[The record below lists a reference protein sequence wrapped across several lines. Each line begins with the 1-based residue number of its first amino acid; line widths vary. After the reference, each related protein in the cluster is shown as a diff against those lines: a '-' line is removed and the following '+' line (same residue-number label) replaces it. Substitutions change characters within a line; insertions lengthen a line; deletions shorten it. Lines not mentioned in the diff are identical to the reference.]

1 MANKLTPV
9 QLSVMSNRLDS
20 ICREMTNTMLLTARS
35 SVLGVARDFS
45 VSIVTSEDEVLAA
58 AEGFPIHVWGS
69 NLQTACMRKNHPDF
83 KEGDAYIHN
92 DPYDGNSHAAD
103 HTMLVP
109 VFFEGEHF
117 FTTAVKAHQADTGNS
132 LPTTYMAQAADVYQE
147 GSLIFPAVKVQ
158 ENYKDID
165 DIIRM
170 CRRRIRVPDQW
181 YGDFLAGIGAAR
193 IGERSLKKFVDKY
206 GKDTVRSFVREW
218 LDYSERRCIEAIKKL
233 PKGKLEAN
241 QSHDPIEPWVPDG
254 IPVNVKIDIDPDEAI
269 VTVDLRDNI
278 DCIDAGLN
286 LTECTSTMAAAH
298 GVLSCLGHD
307 LPTNA
312 GIMRR
317 IKVLLRENCI
327 VGIPKFP
334 HSCSVATTNLT
345 DIIIN
350 VTQSSFAELE
360 EGQGYAHGN
369 YCNTAAA
376 GVASGKDWR
385 RGGEPY
391 INQIFMMGGG
401 GPASSETDGMHYFFI
416 PVTAGL
422 MYRDSI
428 EIDEQR
434 FPILVQKMQLME
446 DSTGHGRRR
455 GGQGTEV
462 VMGPRKDPIHIL
474 HICNGLESAPIGVRG
489 GTSSKLG
496 ENVRIDKD
504 GKEHPYPAVMVC
516 DLEQG
521 ELLRARDQGGGGY
534 GPPVEREPER
544 VLKDVENYIISQ
556 ETARSVYG
564 VAIAGSRK
572 DDTLKID
579 FEATEELRTEM
590 VA

>member
-1 MANKLTPV
+1 MITPV
-9 QLSVMSNRLDS
+9 QLSIMSNRMDS
-20 ICREMTNTMLLTARS
+20 VCREMTNTMLLTARS

-69 NLQTACMRKNHPDF
+69 NLQTDCMRRNHPDF
-83 KEGDAYIHN
+83 REGDAYLHN

-103 HTMLVP
+103 HTLLVP

-158 ENYKDID
+158 ENYKNID

-181 YGDFLAGIGAAR
+181 YGDYLASIGAAR
-193 IGERSLKKFVDKY
+193 IGERSLKKFVEKY

-218 LDYSERRCIEAIKKL
+218 LDYSERRCIDAIKKL
-233 PKGKLEAN
+233 PKGRLEAN

-254 IPVNVKIDIDPDEAI
+254 IPVNVKIDIDPDEAM

-298 GVLSCLGHD
+298 GVLACLGHD

-317 IKVLLRENCI
+317 IKVLLRENCV
-327 VGIPKFP
+327 VGIPRFP

-350 VTQSSFAELE
+350 VTQSSFADLG

-369 YCNTAAA
+369 YCNSAAA

-391 INQIFMMGGG
+391 INQMFLMGGG
-401 GPASSETDGMHYFFI
+401 GPASSETDGMHYLFV
-416 PVTAGL
+416 PVGAGL
-422 MYRDSI
+422 LYRDSV

-434 FPILVQKMQLME
+434 FPILVKKMQLME
-446 DSTGHGRRR
+446 DSMGHGRRR

-462 VMGPRKDPIHIL
+462 IMGPRKDPIRIL
-474 HICNGLESAPIGVRG
+474 HACNGLESAPIGVRG
-489 GTSSKLG
+489 GTGSKLG
-496 ENVRIDKD
+496 ENALIDGD
-504 GKEHPYPAVMVC
+504 GKEHPYPAVMIC
-516 DLEQG
+516 DLEEG
-521 ELLRARDQGGGGY
+521 EMLRARDQGGGGY

-544 VLKDVENYIISQ
+544 VLKDVENYVISE

-564 VAIAGSRK
+564 VEIAGSRA
-572 DDTLKID
+572 DDTLSVD
-579 FEATEELRTEM
+579 FDATKKLRSETLN
-590 VA
+590 

>member
-1 MANKLTPV
+1 MVEKLTPV
-9 QLSVMSNRLDS
+9 QLSIMSNRLDS
-20 ICREMTNTMLLTARS
+20 VCREMTNTMLLTARS

-69 NLQTACMRKNHPDF
+69 NLQTDCMRRNHPDF
-83 KEGDAYIHN
+83 REGDAYLHN

-103 HTMLVP
+103 HTLLVP

-158 ENYKDID
+158 ENYKNID

-181 YGDFLAGIGAAR
+181 YGDYLASIGAAR
-193 IGERSLKKFVDKY
+193 IGERSLKKFVEKY

-218 LDYSERRCIEAIKKL
+218 LDYSERRCIDAIKKL
-233 PKGKLEAN
+233 PKGRLEAN

-254 IPVNVKIDIDPDEAI
+254 IPVNVKIDIDPDEAM

-298 GVLSCLGHD
+298 GVLTCLGND

-317 IKVLLRENCI
+317 IKVLLRENCV
-327 VGIPKFP
+327 VGIPRFP

-345 DIIIN
+345 DIIVN
-350 VTQSSFAELE
+350 VTLSSFADLG

-369 YCNTAAA
+369 YCNSAAA

-391 INQIFMMGGG
+391 INQMFLMGGG
-401 GPASSETDGMHYFFI
+401 GPASSETDGMHYIF
-416 PVTAGL
+416 VAVGAGL
-422 MYRDSI
+422 LYRDSV

-434 FPILVQKMQLME
+434 FPILVKKMQLME
-446 DSTGHGRRR
+446 DSMGHGRRR

-462 VMGPRKDPIHIL
+462 IMGPRKDPIRIL
-474 HICNGLESAPIGVRG
+474 HACNGLESAPIGVRG
-489 GTSSKLG
+489 GTGSKLG
-496 ENVRIDKD
+496 ENALIDGD
-504 GKEHPYPAVMVC
+504 GKEHPYPAVMIC
-516 DLEQG
+516 DLEEG
-521 ELLRARDQGGGGY
+521 EMLRARDQGGGGY

-544 VLKDVENYIISQ
+544 VLKDVENYVISE

-564 VAIAGSRK
+564 VEITGSRA
-572 DDTLKID
+572 DDTLSVD
-579 FEATEELRTEM
+579 FNATKKLRSETLN
-590 VA
+590 

>member
-206 GKDTVRSFVREW
+206 GKDIVRSFVREW

-307 LPTNA
+307 LPTMQ
-312 GIMRR
+312 GSCGVSRFCCE
-317 IKVLLRENCI
+317 KTVL
-327 VGIPKFP
+327 
-334 HSCSVATTNLT
+334 S
-345 DIIIN
+345 
-350 VTQSSFAELE
+350 
-360 EGQGYAHGN
+360 GYQN
-369 YCNTAAA
+369 SLTAA
-376 GVASGKDWR
+376 
-385 RGGEPY
+385 
-391 INQIFMMGGG
+391 
-401 GPASSETDGMHYFFI
+401 
-416 PVTAGL
+416 L
-422 MYRDSI
+422 
-428 EIDEQR
+428 
-434 FPILVQKMQLME
+434 
-446 DSTGHGRRR
+446 
-455 GGQGTEV
+455 
-462 VMGPRKDPIHIL
+462 
-474 HICNGLESAPIGVRG
+474 
-489 GTSSKLG
+489 
-496 ENVRIDKD
+496 
-504 GKEHPYPAVMVC
+504 
-516 DLEQG
+516 
-521 ELLRARDQGGGGY
+521 
-534 GPPVEREPER
+534 
-544 VLKDVENYIISQ
+544 
-556 ETARSVYG
+556 
-564 VAIAGSRK
+564 
-572 DDTLKID
+572 
-579 FEATEELRTEM
+579 
-590 VA
+590 

>member
-1 MANKLTPV
+1 MISPV
-9 QLSVMSNRLDS
+9 QLSIMSNRMDAV
-20 ICREMTNTMLLTARS
+20 CREMTNTMLLTARS

-69 NLQTACMRKNHPDF
+69 NLQTDCMRRNHPDF
-83 KEGDAYIHN
+83 REGDAYLHN

-103 HTMLVP
+103 HTLLVP

-158 ENYKDID
+158 ENYKNID

-170 CRRRIRVPDQW
+170 CRRRIRIPDQW
-181 YGDFLAGIGAAR
+181 YGDYLASIGAAR
-193 IGERSLKKFVDKY
+193 IGERSLKKFVEKY

-218 LDYSERRCIEAIKKL
+218 LDYSERRCIDAIKKL

-254 IPVNVKIDIDPDEAI
+254 IPVNVKIDIDPDEAL

-298 GVLSCLGHD
+298 GVLTCLGND

-317 IKVLLRENCI
+317 IKVLLRENCV
-327 VGIPKFP
+327 VGIPRFP

-350 VTQSSFAELE
+350 VTQSSFADLG

-401 GPASSETDGMHYFFI
+401 GPASSETDGMHYLFI

-428 EIDEQR
+428 EVDEQR
-434 FPILVQKMQLME
+434 FPILVKKMHLME
-446 DSTGHGRRR
+446 DSMGHGRRR

-462 VMGPRKDPIHIL
+462 IMGPRKDPIRIL
-474 HICNGLESAPIGVRG
+474 HACNGLESAPIGVRG
-489 GTSSKLG
+489 GTGSKLG
-496 ENVRIDKD
+496 ENALIDGD
-504 GKEHPYPAVMVC
+504 GKEHPYPAVMIC
-516 DLEQG
+516 DLEEG
-521 ELLRARDQGGGGY
+521 EMLRARDQGGGGY

-544 VLKDVENYIISQ
+544 VLKDVENYVIS
-556 ETARSVYG
+556 EELARSVYG
-564 VAIAGSRK
+564 VEIAGSRA
-572 DDTLKID
+572 DDTLSVD
-579 FEATEELRTEM
+579 FDATKKLRSETLN
-590 VA
+590 

>member
-1 MANKLTPV
+1 
-9 QLSVMSNRLDS
+9 
-20 ICREMTNTMLLTARS
+20 
-35 SVLGVARDFS
+35 
-45 VSIVTSEDEVLAA
+45 
-58 AEGFPIHVWGS
+58 
-69 NLQTACMRKNHPDF
+69 MRRNHPDF
-83 KEGDAYIHN
+83 REGDAYLHN

-103 HTMLVP
+103 HTFLVP

-132 LPTTYMAQAADVYQE
+132 LPTTYMAQARDVYQE
-147 GSLIFPAVKVQ
+147 GSLIFPAVKIQ
-158 ENYKDID
+158 EDYKNID

-170 CRRRIRVPDQW
+170 CRRRIRIPDQW
-181 YGDFLAGIGAAR
+181 YGDYLAGIGAAR
-193 IGERSLKKFVDKY
+193 IGERSLKKFVEKY

-218 LDYSERRCIEAIKKL
+218 LDYSERRCIDAIKRL
-233 PKGKLEAN
+233 PKGRLEAN
-241 QSHDPIEPWVPDG
+241 QSHDPIEPWVPEG
-254 IPVNVKIDIDPDEAI
+254 IPVNVKIDIDPDEAM

-298 GVLSCLGHD
+298 GVLACLGHD
-307 LPTNA
+307 LPTNS

-317 IKVLLRENCI
+317 IKVLLRENCV
-327 VGIPKFP
+327 VGIPRFP

-350 VTQSSFAELE
+350 VTQSSFAELG

-376 GVASGKDWR
+376 GVASGNDWR

-391 INQIFMMGGG
+391 INQLFMMGGG
-401 GPASSETDGMHYFFI
+401 GPASSETDGMHYLFI

-428 EIDEQR
+428 EVDEQR
-434 FPILVQKMQLME
+434 FPILVKKMQLME
-446 DSTGHGRRR
+446 DSMGHGRRR

-462 VMGPRKDPIHIL
+462 IMGPRKDPIHIL

-489 GTSSKLG
+489 GTGSNLG
-496 ENVRIDKD
+496 ENVRIDGD

-516 DLEQG
+516 DLEEG
-521 ELLRARDQGGGGY
+521 EMLRARDQGGGGY

-544 VLKDVENYIISQ
+544 VLKDVENYVISE
-556 ETARSVYG
+556 ETARSIYG
-564 VAIAGSRK
+564 VKIAGSRA
-572 DDTLKID
+572 DDTLSVD
-579 FEATEELRTEM
+579 FDATKKMRSEALN
-590 VA
+590 